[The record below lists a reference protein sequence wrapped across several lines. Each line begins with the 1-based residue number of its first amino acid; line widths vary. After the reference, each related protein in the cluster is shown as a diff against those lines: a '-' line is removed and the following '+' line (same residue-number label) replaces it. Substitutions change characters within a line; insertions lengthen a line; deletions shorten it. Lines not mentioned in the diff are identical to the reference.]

1 MRLRNIPGAGGA
13 VRRSKYVIQEP
24 KQYKGRYTEVFGN
37 SKPIRIEIGMGKGK
51 FIIEMAKRNPDVS
64 FIGIEMYASV
74 LYRALQKMEKLEKD
88 GEAPQNL
95 RFICINAKELSDVF
109 GPEEIDKIYLNFSDP
124 WPKLRHSK
132 RRLPSRNFLRI
143 YDTFLKKD
151 GFVEFKTDN
160 EQLFDFALSELP
172 EADWMPR
179 AIIYNLHQ
187 DSKIDEDEVLTEYEE
202 KFVREGKRIYK
213 YIIRRNIFSC

>member
-24 KQYKGRYTEVFGN
+24 KQYKGRFTEVFGN
-37 SKPIRIEIGMGKGK
+37 SNPIQIEIGMGKGQ
-51 FIIEMAKRNPDVS
+51 FIIEMARRHPEMS

-74 LYRALQKMEKLEKD
+74 LYRALQKMEKLEEK

-109 GPEEIDKIYLNFSDP
+109 GPEEIDQIYLNFSDP
-124 WPKLRHSK
+124 WPKLRHAK

-151 GFVEFKTDN
+151 GYVQFKTDN
-160 EQLFDFALSELP
+160 EELFDFALVEYE
-172 EADWMPR
+172 EADWQPRLLNFNVQLGTKMP
-179 AIIYNLHQ
+179 
-187 DSKIDEDEVLTEYEE
+187 DDDVMTEYEE
-202 KFVREGKRIYK
+202 KFVREGRTIYK
-213 YIIRRNIFSC
+213 YIIHR